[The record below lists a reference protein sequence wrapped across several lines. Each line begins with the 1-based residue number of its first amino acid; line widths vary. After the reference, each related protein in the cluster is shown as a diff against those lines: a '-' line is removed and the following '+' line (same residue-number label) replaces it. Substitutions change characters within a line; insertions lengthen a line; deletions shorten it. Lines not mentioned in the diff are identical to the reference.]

1 MPGSEN
7 KTTLW
12 GTADGRWAY
21 VVVVA
26 TWWAGDRM
34 GYVLSCRSCCCICRM
49 FFVVLLFVS
58 RRISGTLSVWMA
70 PLPTNRIEMT
80 RVDVRSIRRQM
91 CRIRR

>member
-1 MPGSEN
+1 MGN
-7 KTTLW
+7 
-12 GTADGRWAY
+12 GGWAVGIC

-34 GYVLSCRSCCCICRM
+34 GDVLSCRSSCCTCRM
-49 FFVVLLFVS
+49 FFVVLLLFVS
-58 RRISGTLSVWMA
+58 RRISGILSAWSTA
-70 PLPTNRIEMT
+70 LPTNRIEMT